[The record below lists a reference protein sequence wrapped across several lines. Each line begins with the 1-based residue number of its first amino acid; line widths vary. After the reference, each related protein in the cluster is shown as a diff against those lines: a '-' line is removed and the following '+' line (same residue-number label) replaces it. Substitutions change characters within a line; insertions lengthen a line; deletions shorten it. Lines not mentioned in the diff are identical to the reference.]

1 MSEVN
6 QEVGRIADTRAE
18 FPSLSRS
25 LGGVPLAYFDGPGGS
40 QVPRP
45 VIEAVSRYYETSNA
59 NTHGAFITSL
69 ESDQVLEQAR
79 LACAEFLNAAGPE
92 SISFGANMTTL
103 AFSLSRAFSR
113 RFQPGDEVLIT
124 QLDHEAN
131 RGPWLTLREHGMIVR
146 EVRMTEQGVLDYE
159 DFDAKLNEHTR
170 LVAVG
175 WASNALGTVNDLKY
189 IRGRSRE
196 MGAWLLVD
204 AVHYAPHFPIDF
216 QAQGFDFLLCSA
228 YKFYGPHVGILCS
241 RANLLGQL
249 DTDRLRTQEYLAPY
263 RIETGTLNHA
273 AIAGVGAAVDF
284 IAALGEG
291 PDRRTKVVSAMG
303 RLQSH
308 EHVLAEGFYRSLC
321 EIPGAQPYGP
331 DFSSPRRAPTVSFRV
346 AGKTPYE
353 VAAHL
358 AGKGLLVW
366 DGDFYAARAV
376 ELLGLAE
383 SGGLV
388 RVGMSLYNDVQEV
401 DRLVAAIR
409 ELV

>member
-6 QEVGRIADTRAE
+6 ETIGRFAEKRAE
-18 FPSLSRS
+18 FPALNRT

-40 QVPRP
+40 QVPRS
-45 VIEAVSRYYETSNA
+45 VIQAVSRYYETCNA
-59 NTHGAFITSL
+59 NTHGAFITSK
-69 ESDQVLEQAR
+69 ESDQIIEQAR
-79 LACAEFLNAAGPE
+79 LASAELLNASGPE
-92 SISFGANMTTL
+92 AISFGANMTTL
-103 AFSLSRAFSR
+103 AFSLSRAFAR
-113 RFQPGDEVLIT
+113 RFQPGDEILIT

-146 EVRMTEQGVLDYE
+146 EVRMTEQGVLDYG

-175 WASNALGTVNDLKY
+175 WASNALGTVNDLSY
-189 IRGRSRE
+189 IRRRSWE
-196 MGAWLLVD
+196 VGAFLLVD

-249 DTDRLRTQEYLAPY
+249 DTDRLRTQEYSAPY

-273 AIAGVGAAVDF
+273 AIAGAAAAIDF
-284 IAALGEG
+284 IADLGEG
-291 PDRRTKVVSAMG
+291 PDRRTRIVSAME
-303 RLQSH
+303 RVERH
-308 EHVLAEGFYRSLC
+308 EHALAEGFHQSLC
-321 EIPGAQPYGP
+321 ELPGVQLYGP
-331 DFSSPRRAPTVSFRV
+331 DFTSPRRAPTVSLRI
-346 AGKTPYE
+346 AGKTPAE
-353 VAAHL
+353 VADHL
-358 AGKGLLVW
+358 ARKGLLVW
-366 DGDFYAARAV
+366 DGDFYATRAV
-376 ELLGLAE
+376 ELLGLAD

-388 RVGMSLYNDVQEV
+388 RVGMSLYNTGEEV
-401 DRLVAAIR
+401 ERLVDGVR